1 RVPVKGEEQYRLV
14 HAMGTVRARTWYEDE
29 APVIFTRTET
39 LRTGRVIRDHSLVLF
54 SKELDLIRRKVGF
67 SEYITDEARKKLTIG
82 NDLVFPFEWVTVNY
96 YEVAT
101 IEAHIREEDA
111 RETAAREAYEKA
123 LGRVPEEA
131 EIVNENVYFT
141 EQDGKLT
148 ARAVLECIENI
159 GIPSRIGGN

>member
-1 RVPVKGEEQYRLV
+1 
-14 HAMGTVRARTWYEDE
+14 
-29 APVIFTRTET
+29 
-39 LRTGRVIRDHSLVLF
+39 
-54 SKELDLIRRKVGF
+54 
-67 SEYITDEARKKLTIG
+67 
-82 NDLVFPFEWVTVNY
+82 VFPFEWVTVNY

-101 IEAHIREEDA
+101 MEAHISEEDA

-131 EIVNENVYFT
+131 EIVKENVYFT